1 MNDAR
6 SSPRTFEQHQQQP
19 LSFSSR
25 TLVLAKPNDSGN
37 AHRARSVHLI
47 IIFNGN
53 CRGGNA
59 LSEGDFAHNNN
70 NASRDDGREGNEEDE
85 NDDNDEYEDHQRM
98 RPSRRRRITLL
109 ERDDGTTANAPLPS
123 SLADTSPPSSS
134 GRRSASTSTL
144 PLPPPI
150 LLRRR
155 RTSAAVLDQGDE
167 SLNLNVN
174 NSEEGTRGRRFT
186 RNWIGLIASMLEG
199 LNETENGNDENGND
213 GQGVEQEAEN
223 ALDEDTEALARML
236 YIWRTM
242 EQTARDFDRI
252 SASYYERRE
261 RGGDER
267 EVMTASAAGTRQR
280 RQLPMFSGLPP
291 PPISLFRRD
300 ASSARTT
307 GSPPSFLS
315 AASNSP
321 TLSPRANGGG
331 FVLRFPQALILAMG
345 SERDF
350 TNDDYDILV
359 SLDNGGVI
367 DKGIPTD
374 RLDEQCPSKLF
385 RNVETRRKIEK
396 GELPDP
402 CVICLEVPKPRDK
415 VRQMPSCKH
424 VFHSKCVERW
434 LENHLECPCCKTPV
448 VLGMPQVES

>member
-1 MNDAR
+1 MHT
-6 SSPRTFEQHQQQP
+6 S
-19 LSFSSR
+19 L
-25 TLVLAKPNDSGN
+25 LY
-37 AHRARSVHLI
+37 
-47 IIFNGN
+47 
-53 CRGGNA
+53 RGGNA
-59 LSEGDFAHNNN
+59 LLIEEEDVARNTT
-70 NASRDDGREGNEEDE
+70 ASRDDGRVQQREGFNEEDE
-85 NDDNDEYEDHQRM
+85 NNDEYEEDHQRM
-98 RPSRRRRITLL
+98 RPPRRRRIITTL
-109 ERDDGTTANAPLPS
+109 ERDDGTAANAPS

-213 GQGVEQEAEN
+213 GHGVEQEEEN

-261 RGGDER
+261 RGRDER
-267 EVMTASAAGTRQR
+267 EVTTASAAGTRQR
-280 RQLPMFSGLPP
+280 RQPPMFSGLPP

-300 ASSARTT
+300 ASSVRTT

-350 TNDDYDILV
+350 TSDDYDILV

-367 DKGIPTD
+367 HKGIPTD

-448 VLGMPQVES
+448 VSGMAIER

>member
-1 MNDAR
+1 MHT
-6 SSPRTFEQHQQQP
+6 S
-19 LSFSSR
+19 L
-25 TLVLAKPNDSGN
+25 LY
-37 AHRARSVHLI
+37 
-47 IIFNGN
+47 
-53 CRGGNA
+53 RGGNA
-59 LSEGDFAHNNN
+59 LLIEEGDVARNTT
-70 NASRDDGREGNEEDE
+70 ASRDDGRVQQREGFNEEDE
-85 NDDNDEYEDHQRM
+85 NNDEYEEDHQRM
-98 RPSRRRRITLL
+98 RPPRRRRIITTL
-109 ERDDGTTANAPLPS
+109 ERDDGTAANAPS

-144 PLPPPI
+144 PSPPSI

-155 RTSAAVLDQGDE
+155 RTSVAVLDQGDE

-213 GQGVEQEAEN
+213 GHGVEQEEEN

-261 RGGDER
+261 RGRDEL
-267 EVMTASAAGTRQR
+267 EVTTASAAGTRQR

-291 PPISLFRRD
+291 PPISLLRRD
-300 ASSARTT
+300 ASSVRTT

-350 TNDDYDILV
+350 TSDEYDSILV

-367 DKGIPTD
+367 HKGIPTD

-448 VLGMPQVES
+448 VSGMAIER